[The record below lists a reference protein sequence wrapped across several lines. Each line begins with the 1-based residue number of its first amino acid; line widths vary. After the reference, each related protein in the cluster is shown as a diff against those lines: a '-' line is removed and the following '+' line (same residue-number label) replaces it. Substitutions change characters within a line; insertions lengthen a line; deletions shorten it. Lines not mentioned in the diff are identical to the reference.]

1 MNFELASFIIFVL
14 AVALLLYMDRK
25 KIKVQGVMVIRKTER
40 GKDFIDGIA
49 KKYKKMWDTL
59 AVFGI
64 GISIL
69 ALFVGS
75 MFMLNNSLGI
85 LRGEIREGV
94 RLVLPWPS
102 SQVEFQPG
110 FLFLPWYFWII
121 AIISVMVPHELFHGI
136 MCRTENIRI
145 KTIGWFFLLFIPGAF
160 VEPDDNQLK
169 RATRRIK
176 LKVYSAGS
184 FANFLVSLLFA
195 LLGLALLSSFYSPAG
210 VLPSSAITGYPVAEA
225 NVSGAITAINDM
237 PVRSQ
242 EDLSAILEKIPPN
255 TGIVLKT
262 TAGNYSIITSKHPE
276 SGKSFIGVS
285 GPFQT
290 YSAVSE
296 PYKNSAGIINFLKEL
311 FMWITILNFGIG
323 LVNLLPIKPLDGGLV
338 FEEVAG
344 KFFRKPKLVINFVS
358 GAMIL
363 VLLFNLF
370 GPILIR

>member
-1 MNFELASFIIFVL
+1 MNFELVSFIVFIM
-14 AVALLLYMDRK
+14 AVALLLYIDRK

-40 GKDFIDGIA
+40 GKDFIDGVA
-49 KKYKKMWDTL
+49 KKYKKLWDTL

-75 MFMLNNSLGI
+75 MFMLSNSLGI
-85 LRGEIREGV
+85 LSGEIKEGV

-102 SQVEFQPG
+102 SKVEFQPG

-121 AIISVMVPHELFHGI
+121 AIISVVVPHELFHGI
-136 MCRTENIRI
+136 MCRTENIRV

-169 RATRRIK
+169 KASRRVK

-184 FANFLVSLLFA
+184 FANFLVSLLFG
-195 LLGLALLSSFYSPAG
+195 LLGLALLSGFYSPSG
-210 VLPSSAITGYPVAEA
+210 VLPSSAIAGYPAAEA

-242 EDLSAILEKIPPN
+242 EDLAAALEKIPPG
-255 TGIVLKT
+255 TSIVLKT
-262 TAGNYSIITSKHPE
+262 TSGEYNLVTAKHPE
-276 SGKSFIGVS
+276 TGRSFIGVS
-285 GPFQT
+285 GPFKP
-290 YSAVSE
+290 YDDISE
-296 PYKNSAGIINFLKEL
+296 QYKNSAGIINFLKEL

-344 KFFRKPKLVINFVS
+344 KFFREPKFMINFVS
-358 GAMIL
+358 NAMIL

-370 GPILIR
+370 GPMLI